1 MEDKRKVMEA
11 LTEEETQEELFP
23 QGEQQ
28 KELTKPI
35 SEEEF
40 RKQIHEAAIANY
52 NKVIEDFKKGI
63 LHLRDY
69 SGVRKFKSIRRA
81 IRRGH
86 VSIFGE
92 VYPKRPFTNIKSKK
106 GNITYMKKRLYEQ
119 FTHKNGKV
127 A

>member
-1 MEDKRKVMEA
+1 MEDSKKVMEI
-11 LTEEETQEELFP
+11 LTETPQEELFP
-23 QGEQQ
+23 QEQ

-40 RKQIHEAAIANY
+40 RKQIHEAAIANSY
-52 NKVIEDFKKGI
+52 KIAEDFKRGI

-69 SGVRKFKSIRRA
+69 NGVRKFKSTRRA

-92 VYPKRPFTNIKSKK
+92 VYPKRPFKNIKSKK
-106 GNITYMKKRLYEQ
+106 GNITYTKKRLYEQ
-119 FTHKNGKV
+119 FTHKNRKV

>member
-1 MEDKRKVMEA
+1 MEDERRVVEA
-11 LTEEETQEELFP
+11 LIEEETQEELFP

-28 KELTKPI
+28 KGLTKPI

-40 RKQIHEAAIANY
+40 RKQIHKAAVANY
-52 NKVIEDFKKGI
+52 DKVIKDFEKSI

-69 SGVRKFKSIRRA
+69 SGVRKFKSIRRV

-92 VYPKRPFTNIKSKK
+92 VYPKRPFKNIKSKK

>member
-1 MEDKRKVMEA
+1 MEDKKKVRET
-11 LTEEETQEELFP
+11 LTEEATQEKLFP
-23 QGEQQ
+23 QGEQ

-40 RKQIHEAAIANY
+40 RKQIHEAAVTNY
-52 NKVIEDFKKGI
+52 NKVIEDFEKGI

-92 VYPKRPFTNIKSKK
+92 VYPKRPFKNIKSKR

-119 FTHKNGKV
+119 FTHKTRKV

>member
-1 MEDKRKVMEA
+1 MEDKKKVREA
-11 LTEEETQEELFP
+11 LTEEATQEKLFP
-23 QGEQQ
+23 QGEQ

-40 RKQIHEAAIANY
+40 RKQIHEAAVTNY
-52 NKVIEDFKKGI
+52 NKVIEDFEKGI

-92 VYPKRPFTNIKSKK
+92 VYPKRPFKNIASKK
-106 GNITYMKKRLYEQ
+106 GNITYRKKRLYEQ
-119 FTHKNGKV
+119 FTHKNRK
-127 A
+127 AS

>member
-1 MEDKRKVMEA
+1 MEDERKVTKA
-11 LTEEETQEELFP
+11 STEEATQEELFP

-52 NKVIEDFKKGI
+52 NKVIEDFEKGI
-63 LHLRDY
+63 LYLRNY

-86 VSIFGE
+86 VSIFGD
-92 VYPKRPFTNIKSKK
+92 VCPQRPFKNIKSKK
-106 GNITYMKKRLYEQ
+106 GNITCMKKRPYE
-119 FTHKNGKV
+119 
-127 A
+127 

>member
-1 MEDKRKVMEA
+1 MEEKSKM
-11 LTEEETQEELFP
+11 EEL
-23 QGEQQ
+23 EK

-40 RKQIHEAAIANY
+40 KEKVKEMAANNLRQMADDFWN
-52 NKVIEDFKKGI
+52 NKPGEEI

-69 SGVRKFKSIRRA
+69 SQVRKFKSIRRA

-86 VSIFGE
+86 VTIFGE
-92 VYPKRPFTNIKSKK
+92 LIPKRPFKNISSKK
-106 GNITYMKKRLYEQ
+106 GNVTYNKKRLYEQ
-119 FTHKNGKV
+119 FTHKNRTV